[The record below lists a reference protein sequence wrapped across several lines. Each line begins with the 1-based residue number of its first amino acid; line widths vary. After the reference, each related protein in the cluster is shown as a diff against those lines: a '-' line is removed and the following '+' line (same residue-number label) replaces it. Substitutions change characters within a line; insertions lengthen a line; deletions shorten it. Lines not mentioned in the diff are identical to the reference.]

1 MNVTNS
7 KFEDDVISILTKI
20 VKQGLLLQIFLKS
33 YIQIFLKN
41 ELIFYRILSDF
52 VSPPYYTSKTCL
64 KNLIFGGTRF

>member
-1 MNVTNS
+1 MNITNS
-7 KFEDDVISILTKI
+7 EFEYDVISLLTKI
-20 VKQGLLLQIFLKS
+20 VKQGLLLRNFSKL

-52 VSPPYYTSKTCL
+52 VSPPYYSSKTCL